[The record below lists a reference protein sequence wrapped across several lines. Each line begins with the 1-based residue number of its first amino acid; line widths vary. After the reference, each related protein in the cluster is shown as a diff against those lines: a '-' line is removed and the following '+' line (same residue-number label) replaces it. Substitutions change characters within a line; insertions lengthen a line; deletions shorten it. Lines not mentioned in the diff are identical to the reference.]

1 MHNLAAWGMVMKGLA
16 RRSLLHLNDPSIG
29 SLPDTVVV
37 TDEHHLIRE
46 WAARHMAEPATGEAT
61 ASGPATVT
69 VQDLGAGIRFNF
81 PGVARFRPITWTE
94 WFENLSTYDL
104 VFVFEHEAQ
113 GQPPNSTYHLVPRHV
128 LAPHLCPAE
137 DGRPM

>member
-1 MHNLAAWGMVMKGLA
+1 MKGLA

-94 WFENLSTYDL
+94 WFENLTTYDL

-113 GQPPNSTYHLVPRHV
+113 GQPPNSTYHLVPRRV

-137 DGRPM
+137 ERRPI